1 MHMARSFAKERAAFG
16 RTVDKFPLHVQ
27 TLARLETET
36 RAGIAFYLRVAELL
50 GKYEVDKCQD
60 SYLLMRTLSPLLKLY
75 TAKQGVAVSSEVM
88 ECFGGSG
95 YIEDSEIPVLL
106 RDCQVLPIWE
116 GTSNVM
122 SLDMLRSLAKSK
134 GEALKVVLE
143 DAAKISRGH
152 PVILKN
158 IGKLANF
165 AKNGDLNDVS
175 SRDFSMM
182 LSEVY
187 VGALLVGSC
196 EDEIDQHACDIWLD
210 RKFGETRLSG
220 KLYKKESVILDEKLV
235 FHDY

>member
-1 MHMARSFAKERAAFG
+1 MARSFAKERFAFG
-16 RTVDKFPLHVQ
+16 RTVNKFPLHVQ

-50 GKYEVDKCQD
+50 GNYEVNKCQET
-60 SYLLMRTLSPLLKLY
+60 YLLMRSLTPLLKLY

-95 YIEDSEIPVLL
+95 YIEDSEIPVIL

-134 GEALKVVLE
+134 GKALKVVLE
-143 DAAKISRGH
+143 DAAKISKMH
-152 PVILKN
+152 PVIMKN
-158 IGKLANF
+158 IDKLAKF
-165 AKNGDLNDVS
+165 AKSGELNDVS

-187 VGALLVGSC
+187 MGALLVGSV
-196 EDEIDQHACDIWLD
+196 EDEVEQHGCDIWLEE
-210 RKFGETRLSG
+210 KFGESRLSSPM
-220 KLYKKESVILDEKLV
+220 YKKSSLELDEKL
-235 FHDY
+235 